1 MPKGLIEMEC
11 DHFASIFA
19 LVLNYGI
26 CSLKYSPIVITNQLR
41 KFKEAES
48 TIQAYY
54 MMQSCKMA
62 LRNLKDF

>member
-11 DHFASIFA
+11 DHFASAFT

-26 CSLKYSPIVITNQLR
+26 CSLKYSPIIITDQLR
-41 KFKEAES
+41 IFKEAES
-48 TIQAYY
+48 VIQEYY

-62 LRNLKDF
+62 L

>member
-1 MPKGLIEMEC
+1 MLEGLVEMEHG
-11 DHFASIFA
+11 HFASTFA
-19 LVLNYGI
+19 LVLNYGK